1 MHETMEDG
9 DGDVSMRRQA
19 TFASR
24 MAVLSSLEGPAK
36 HDGEARRRMRTACVE
51 LMLADLAYAETKDVE
66 TRLWRRGCNAS
77 KDALRRKMKECL
89 EQNKTVEAEK
99 HQKDMLELFEEAR
112 KTYRCLVALL
122 QRVYGDVKAPGG
134 EESGVHVEKMLLEKH
149 EAPEETL
156 RRTCAT
162 CLLRLGD
169 LARYEVEINETNL
182 REKSWNEA
190 ETWYRSATKV
200 WPHAGNAHN
209 QMAVLAVYRKQPV
222 VACYHYLRSLAV
234 KELFFTAKENLLLF
248 FGKEAAEDRPADVEN
263 QSEPGKIVQR
273 ISRTLVQVL
282 GTLYNHAYPD
292 EGDAI
297 LAALRKDLHNIT
309 KKRHCKNLE
318 VLQRMEDG
326 SSTLLKML
334 TCCISM
340 VYWVRTVK
348 GIEKEDPAALY
359 EKLLAKA
366 MTLCFLFGRCM
377 AQSCLFILPEDSDIL
392 AGLMILLEWMS
403 TCPDGFLSL
412 ECSVNGASAS
422 QDFYDALVKYLRKCK
437 VECTFDRHKVAL
449 PEDVELNGFV
459 PLQEIHKALDF
470 NFPSP
475 EGQTLASVRRHRLC
489 QAAKAL
495 ASRGSRIPICIHENS
510 FAMRKDAH
518 IEDALRQECALSDPS
533 CKETRLLATEA
544 TLAKRRRSERGPAG
558 IDVKH
563 HSMEGKT
570 LELNPPGDSRP
581 SKRQRV
587 SLGPRTVVPPVAPLF
602 GAKDD
607 TLDPLEKGIGTTKDP
622 PPPGWLDSYQLA
634 SITARTRHFTV
645 PPNWSDPLP
654 EQELKQINPYAIRWS
669 AGNEGTT

>member
-1 MHETMEDG
+1 MEDG

-19 TFASR
+19 KFASR
-24 MAVLSSLEGPAK
+24 MAILSGLEGPAK
-36 HDGEARRRMRTACVE
+36 HDGKARRRMRTACVE
-51 LMLADLAYAETKDVE
+51 LLLADLSYAETKDVE

-77 KDALRRKMKECL
+77 KDVLRRKMKECL
-89 EQNKTVEAEK
+89 EQDKMEEAEK
-99 HQKDMLELFEEAR
+99 HRKDMLELLEDAR

-134 EESGVHVEKMLLEKH
+134 EESGVHVEKDLLEKH
-149 EAPEETL
+149 EAPEETV

-169 LARYEVEINETNL
+169 LARYEVEIDETNL
-182 REKSWNEA
+182 PEKNWNEA

-209 QMAVLAVYRKQPV
+209 QMAVLAVYREQPV

-234 KELFFTAKENLLLF
+234 KELFFTAKDNLALF
-248 FGKEAAEDRPADVEN
+248 FGKEAAEHRPNDADN
-263 QSEPGKIVQR
+263 RNEPGKIVHR
-273 ISRTLVQVL
+273 ISHTVLQVL
-282 GTLYNHAYPD
+282 GTLYNHAYPED
-292 EGDAI
+292 GDTV
-297 LAALRKDLHNIT
+297 LVALRKDLHNIT
-309 KKRHCKNLE
+309 KKRHCKNIE
-318 VLQRMEDG
+318 VLQRMEGG

-348 GIEKEDPAALY
+348 GNDKEDPVALY
-359 EKLLAKA
+359 EKFLSKA

-377 AQSCLFILPEDSDIL
+377 AQSSLFMLPDDSDIL

-412 ECSVNGASAS
+412 GCSVNGVSAS
-422 QDFYDALVKYLRKCK
+422 QDFYDALVKYLGKCK
-437 VECTFDRHKVAL
+437 VECTYDRHTVAL

-470 NFPSP
+470 NSPSP
-475 EGQTLASVRRHRLC
+475 EGQTLASVRRHRLF
-489 QAAKAL
+489 QAAKAM
-495 ASRGSRIPICIHENS
+495 ASRGGRIPVCVCENG
-510 FAMRKDAH
+510 FALRKDDHAQ
-518 IEDALRQECALSDPS
+518 DGQRQERALSVPC
-533 CKETRLLATEA
+533 CKEAQLLASEA
-544 TLAKRRRSERGPAG
+544 TLAKRRRTEGDPAG
-558 IDVKH
+558 IKVEHRPVDD
-563 HSMEGKT
+563 ET
-570 LELNPPGDSRP
+570 LEFNPPAENRP
-581 SKRQRV
+581 SKWQRV
-587 SLGPRTVVPPVAPLF
+587 SLGPRTIVPPVAPLF

-607 TLDPLEKGIGTTKDP
+607 TLDPPEKGPGPTKGP

-654 EQELKQINPYAIRWS
+654 EQELKQINPYAFRWS
-669 AGNEGTT
+669 ADKEGTT